1 MQPTSCS
8 NFNTTPL
15 GGGGQKK
22 GGAFFPLRLDLN
34 KENTLEFLKVFV

>member
-15 GGGGQKK
+15 GGGGQKRP
-22 GGAFFPLRLDLN
+22 GPFLRFSLN
-34 KENTLEFLKVFV
+34 KENTLGIPKVFV